1 MTTAEIIR
9 ELNNMRKFNYT
20 LAPEEVFDKAISAL
34 RDREKIKRARDE
46 ISDFNI
52 RKFYA
57 DFPEPFQLG
66 VCTGMDKSVEIIDKY
81 CEVKP
86 ND

>member
-1 MTTAEIIR
+1 MTTEEVIK

-34 RDREKIKRARDE
+34 KDKEKIKRARDE

-57 DFPEPFQLG
+57 DFAESFQLG
-66 VCTGMDKSVEIIDKY
+66 ICEGMDKSVKIIDKY